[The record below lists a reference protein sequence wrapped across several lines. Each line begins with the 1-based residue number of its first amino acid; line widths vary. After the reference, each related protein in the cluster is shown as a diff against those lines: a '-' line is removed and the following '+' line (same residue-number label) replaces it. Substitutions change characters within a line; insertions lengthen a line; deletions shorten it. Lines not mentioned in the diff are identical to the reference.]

1 MKRFLIAVLVFAP
14 AQAFAREEE
23 PRSALEQLR
32 EEAGPEHAPARI
44 PDSVGRAIPMPRHQP
59 VPPPDVAGQGRLHG
73 SGNYSPMDG
82 HLGGAMMR
90 VSGDIPV
97 VRASDGA
104 TALVRVTGEL
114 HVPGEARHG
123 DRAEARVSGFAVLR
137 KDGQVV
143 GMARIA
149 QTVPVTLS
157 ISGTYVSIDG
167 DVRVSGRTENHEP
180 FNCEEDPP
188 SAPSSRHPE

>member
-1 MKRFLIAVLVFAP
+1 MKRLLLAVLVFAP
-14 AQAFAREEE
+14 ASAFAREEE

-32 EEAGPEHAPARI
+32 EEAGPEHAPVRI
-44 PDSVGRAIPMPRHQP
+44 PDSAGRAVPMPRHQP

-73 SGNYSPMDG
+73 SGNYNPMDG
-82 HLGGAMMR
+82 HLGGDVMR

-97 VRASDGA
+97 VRVDGA
-104 TALVRVTGEL
+104 TALVRVTGDVR
-114 HVPGEARHG
+114 VPGEARHG
-123 DRAEARVSGFAVLR
+123 DRAEARVSGLAVLR
-137 KDGQVV
+137 KGGQVV

-149 QTVPVTLS
+149 QTVPVTLN

-167 DVRVSGRTENHEP
+167 DVRVSGRTERHEP

-188 SAPSSRHPE
+188 SPPSSRHPE

>member
-1 MKRFLIAVLVFAP
+1 MKRLLLAVLIFAP
-14 AQAFAREEE
+14 ASAFAREEE
-23 PRSALEQLR
+23 PRNALEQLR
-32 EEAGPEHAPARI
+32 EEAGPEHAPVRI
-44 PDSVGRAIPMPRHQP
+44 PDSAGRAVPMPRHQP

-114 HVPGEARHG
+114 NVPGEARHG

-137 KDGQVV
+137 KGGQVV

-149 QTVPVTLS
+149 QAVTVTLN
-157 ISGTYVSIDG
+157 ISGTYVSVDG
-167 DVRVSGRTENHEP
+167 DVRVSGRTETHKP
-180 FNCEEDPP
+180 FDCEEVTPAP
-188 SAPSSRHPE
+188 SSSRHPE